1 MGEPFGLV
9 ACESMAT
16 GTPVVALNDG
26 AIEEVVREGGIVCD
40 VFNKQISSKGAV
52 YNIKGNP
59 LEALMQAVGKA
70 DSIKPEDCRRNAE
83 RFSRE
88 AMAQSYMLL
97 YRRILEGDEW

>member
-9 ACESMAT
+9 ACESMAA

-26 AIEEVVREGGIVCD
+26 AIEEVVREGGIICD
-40 VFNKQISSKGAV
+40 VFDKQITSKGAV

-59 LEALMQAVGKA
+59 LEALVEAVGKA
-70 DSIKPEDCRRNAE
+70 DSIKPEGCRRNAE

-88 AMAQSYMLL
+88 AMGSAYEKL
-97 YRRILEGDEW
+97 YRQILDGAEW